1 MRITSDQTIAGGSEA
16 GPSGISGDRR
26 DRRHSPAPMNT
37 RNSPAKS
44 FAIDLQV
51 ERVSRYRGILRTVPK
66 AFGAQWTSR
75 GRWFT
80 RTYRNVSEGGLKR
93 ERLGISGLAG
103 RHDRARVT
111 PRCPFVCI
119 NKGDDRACI
128 LQATVQTTS
137 YCPC

>member
-1 MRITSDQTIAGGSEA
+1 
-16 GPSGISGDRR
+16 
-26 DRRHSPAPMNT
+26 MNT

-93 ERLGISGLAG
+93 ERLGRGCKLNCVNGHRKNDTKETRWPSTSTSSTNCWRTTRSPKTSLAKM
-103 RHDRARVT
+103 V
-111 PRCPFVCI
+111 F
-119 NKGDDRACI
+119 
-128 LQATVQTTS
+128 
-137 YCPC
+137 